1 MFRAIF
7 AEKFYQKNCTKIA
20 ASFRSGIVLTVL
32 VLSIL
37 LGPQFALAYDVMAG
51 GQSLGIVLKSEGAIV
66 VGFTPVV
73 TADGQELGWRLRI
86 C

>member
-1 MFRAIF
+1 MRPRICRQAFSDSKSKTKGGVNLFRAIF

-51 GQSLGIVLKSEGAIV
+51 GQSLGIVLKS
-66 VGFTPVV
+66 
-73 TADGQELGWRLRI
+73 
-86 C
+86 